1 MDQVRGVDC
10 AGRPLRQLDEIIV
23 SKTVNIS
30 LHWYISMTGVSCSA
44 RADRLKIDN
53 FRTCYDQVD
62 NAGTINKGGRSIR
75 GGRGV
80 AAC

>member
-23 SKTVNIS
+23 FKILNIP
-30 LHWYISMTGVSCSA
+30 LHWYTSMTGVSCSG
-44 RADRLKIDN
+44 RADHLRIDN

-62 NAGTINKGGRSIR
+62 NAATINKGGRSIR

-80 AAC
+80 VPC